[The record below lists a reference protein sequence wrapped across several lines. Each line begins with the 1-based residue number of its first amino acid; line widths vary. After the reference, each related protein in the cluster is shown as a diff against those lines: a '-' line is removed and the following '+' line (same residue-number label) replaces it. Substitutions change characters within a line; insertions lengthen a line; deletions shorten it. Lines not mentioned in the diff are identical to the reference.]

1 MKLLSA
7 RFKNFRLLRNLAVE
21 FSTDATKRLTVIRA
35 ENESGKTTMLTAL
48 QWALYGDDAL
58 PNRGEEYR
66 IHPIDWDLSQSSQV
80 PIDVEIEFEV
90 NSVVTGP
97 GGQTRESR
105 TRYRLLR
112 SVMEQVSGA
121 TWKRGRSTVQ
131 LFQLTTTGDKPL
143 MDPESIIVDYLPT
156 ELREVFFTDGDR
168 ALSFIEAGLS
178 ATTKRDRGERAIRA
192 LLGLSVIEMA
202 QKHVKDASSE
212 INRKPRTITA
222 SEDLKAITED
232 IDTTEKGIDKITTEL
247 KEAKQSFESC
257 DEKLND
263 IDKRISAALQKGDQ
277 EALAGDLDTCRRS
290 IRILD
295 DQLETLD
302 RAHSGLFRSA
312 NLARDLLRPSLESAM
327 SIMDGLRDQ
336 GKIPNTTIPVL
347 QDRLELKVCI
357 CGETLDSSAE
367 NGAKRRKHIEH
378 LIENSK
384 KEDEIQKIL
393 TEFYFRSKNFV
404 YDESRENQSWTKMYA
419 DYFEQRSAVEQQ
431 RTAEGTRMRG
441 IEARIAA
448 LGTSD
453 IVQLRDTQRLYR
465 QQRDEANRRVAVLQN
480 QLVDRTRHLEG
491 LEKKRDALLKEEAKG
506 QLISGQLQAV
516 QDVVLVL
523 ERSYARIS
531 REELLKVS
539 NAMNELFLRMIGA
552 DPEQKSVIRRAEI
565 NGDYD
570 IFVYGAENRR
580 LNPDIDLNGASRRA
594 LTLSFILA
602 LTKVSEV
609 EAPNIIDTPLGM
621 MSGFVK
627 REVLRTAI
635 KESSQ
640 LVLFLTRAE
649 IRDCEDILDEYAGEV
664 ITLTNPAH
672 YPKMLAHE
680 PPSSE
685 IQILRCECNHRSEC
699 NLCARRTDTL
709 REETQEEVARV

>member
-1 MKLLSA
+1 
-7 RFKNFRLLRNLAVE
+7 
-21 FSTDATKRLTVIRA
+21 
-35 ENESGKTTMLTAL
+35 
-48 QWALYGDDAL
+48 
-58 PNRGEEYR
+58 
-66 IHPIDWDLSQSSQV
+66 
-80 PIDVEIEFEV
+80 
-90 NSVVTGP
+90 
-97 GGQTRESR
+97 
-105 TRYRLLR
+105 
-112 SVMEQVSGA
+112 
-121 TWKRGRSTVQ
+121 
-131 LFQLTTTGDKPL
+131 
-143 MDPESIIVDYLPT
+143 
-156 ELREVFFTDGDR
+156 
-168 ALSFIEAGLS
+168 
-178 ATTKRDRGERAIRA
+178 
-192 LLGLSVIEMA
+192 
-202 QKHVKDASSE
+202 
-212 INRKPRTITA
+212 
-222 SEDLKAITED
+222 
-232 IDTTEKGIDKITTEL
+232 
-247 KEAKQSFESC
+247 
-257 DEKLND
+257 
-263 IDKRISAALQKGDQ
+263 
-277 EALAGDLDTCRRS
+277 
-290 IRILD
+290 
-295 DQLETLD
+295 
-302 RAHSGLFRSA
+302 
-312 NLARDLLRPSLESAM
+312 M